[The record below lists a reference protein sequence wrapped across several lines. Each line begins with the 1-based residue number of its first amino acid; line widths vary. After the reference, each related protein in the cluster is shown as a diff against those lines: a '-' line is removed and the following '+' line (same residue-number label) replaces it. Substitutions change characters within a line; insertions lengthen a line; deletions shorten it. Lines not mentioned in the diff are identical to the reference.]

1 VINSTLATAAI
12 GFTQGARTMIALQV
26 NKDTIKSIENANR
39 FEDRYLAPGYAAEG
53 EVPAY
58 SVNYTLAGTQV
69 PVFGSASP
77 NIPLDDTGM
86 AQHHGPTY
94 RMLLES
100 PEVLGGPPRN
110 IQQQPANY
118 QGM

>member
-1 VINSTLATAAI
+1 VS
-12 GFTQGARTMIALQV
+12 
-26 NKDTIKSIENANR
+26 
-39 FEDRYLAPGYAAEG
+39 
-53 EVPAY
+53 AY

-77 NIPLDDTGM
+77 NIPLDNTGM

-94 RMLLES
+94 RMLLEW
-100 PEVLGGPPRN
+100 PEGLDGPSRN
-110 IQQQPANY
+110 IQQQSTNY